1 MKEQTNRNIIV
12 KVLQNMRILI
22 IGASSG
28 IGRELAMQYA
38 TKGNEV
44 IAVARR
50 EPLLRELS
58 QYSSNIRIAQ
68 CDISNIEETGRLL
81 SDIFRETIHL
91 AIICSGIGDFNSEL
105 DFAIEKQTIDVNIVG
120 WTFCVDTI
128 YKKYEEQSGGHL
140 VILSSCGGL
149 RGEPLAPS
157 YSASKAY
164 QINYIEALYKK
175 AYKSKLPILITD
187 IRPGLV
193 NTRMAKGSGL
203 FWVMPTEKVA
213 KQIIN
218 AVAKKKNVAI
228 VTKRWR
234 IIHWIMQHLPRS
246 LYIQI

>member
-1 MKEQTNRNIIV
+1 
-12 KVLQNMRILI
+12 MRILI

-28 IGRELAMQYA
+28 IGRELAIQYA
-38 TKGNEV
+38 AQGNEV
-44 IAVARR
+44 IAIARR
-50 EPLLRELS
+50 KPLLCELS
-58 QYSSNIRIAQ
+58 QYSSNIQIAQ
-68 CDISNIEETGRLL
+68 CDISNIEETNTLL
-81 SDIFRETIHL
+81 STIFKETIQL

-128 YKKYEEQSGGHL
+128 YKKFEEQSSGHL

-164 QINYIEALYKK
+164 QINYIEALCKK
-175 AYKSKLPILITD
+175 AYKSKLPIQITD

-203 FWVMPTEKVA
+203 FWVMPTERVATQIVNAIA
-213 KQIIN
+213 KQ
-218 AVAKKKNVAI
+218 KNVAI

-234 IIHWIMQHLPRS
+234 IIHWIMRHLPRS
-246 LYIQI
+246 LYIRI